1 MVESPTYYQSTSP
14 VLRRLKEFEMENFQL
29 QKEIVYTKPME
40 SPCPRY
46 IQKADTLDP
55 TPVWTPV
62 EDDKHNPSKST
73 TRMKVSEFLE
83 NFDED
88 CTALLDK
95 SQCIALVHALQNR
108 VAIIQ
113 GIFQNA

>member
-1 MVESPTYYQSTSP
+1 MVESPTYYHATSP
-14 VLRRLKEFEMENFQL
+14 VLRSLKEFEMENFQL
-29 QKEIVYTKPME
+29 QKEIVYTEPME

-62 EDDKHNPSKST
+62 EDDKHYPSKSA

-88 CTALLDK
+88 CTALLDR
-95 SQCIALVHALQNR
+95 SQRTALVHALQNR
-108 VAIIQ
+108 MAIIQ
-113 GIFQNA
+113 GILQNT